1 MWFASLKSSSPDSPV
16 LGSREVQTSPTSIAR
31 ATPSA
36 GGGSYAQVTSRRT
49 EGEAQTEFRALQ
61 AKFPTQLSGR
71 EPVIRRADLGEKG
84 IYYRALVGPFASTEE
99 AAQLCSSLKAAGQ
112 NCIVQRN

>member
-1 MWFASLKSSSPDSPV
+1 MSIVPAQGDAAPAPPPGTRTAVASTAPS
-16 LGSREVQTSPTSIAR
+16 

-36 GGGSYAQVTSRRT
+36 GGG
-49 EGEAQTEFRALQ
+49 GEFRAMQ
-61 AKFPTQLSGR
+61 ARFPTQLSGR